1 MKSNR
6 LRVIGLVVISASL
19 ATASCTTILGD
30 GEYYVGSDAASPS
43 PDGGADA
50 TIVHGDADASRIE
63 STDAPNDDDACLVD
77 CGVCSPGAMRCSGRF
92 AYTCNDAGVWASPV
106 ECQFV
111 CAGAGVCGACAVNS
125 TQCQGN
131 SIQLCDPTGN
141 WQNSSSCPYS
151 CAQAADAG
159 AACAGKCVP
168 GTTQCSGTESQTCLS
183 SGAWMTT
190 MTCPYAC
197 TGIGTCSGVC
207 TPGAIQCSG
216 STPQTCDTT
225 GTWQNQ
231 TACAQPLPDCQ
242 AGNCSCQETTCGSG
256 SGSTCVNL
264 QTDGQNCGAC
274 GHDCQ
279 GATCQSGVCQ
289 PTAIAS
295 SQSSPWGIAVD
306 TTNVY
311 WTNTGDST
319 VKMAPLSGAGPVTT
333 LASGQSDPISIVVN
347 GGNVYWA
354 SYARGMAGSGA
365 VMTCAVGRCGSTLT
379 PIATGQ
385 TGSWGVA
392 VDGSGNTYFT
402 AGSAVMKTPL
412 VDGGPPFASDP
423 RSNAYPVVVDN
434 MNVYWG
440 DSSGYVYKC
449 AVGGCG
455 GTPTSLSPSEG
466 ASPSYGIALDATYV
480 YWSNESQGTIA
491 RVSKTGGG
499 FGSVGSVLATGQSGP
514 LGIAVNSGNIYW
526 TNNTGGT
533 VMSAAVPTGSG
544 TVTAATV
551 ASGQSG
557 PAGIAVDATYVYWA
571 NETAG
576 TIMKV
581 AK

>member
-1 MKSNR
+1 MKSSR
-6 LRVIGLVVISASL
+6 LRVFGLVVMSASL

-30 GEYYVGSDAASPS
+30 GEYYVGNDAAGLGR
-43 PDGGADA
+43 DGGADA
-50 TIVHGDADASRIE
+50 TIDGDADASRIE
-63 STDAPNDDDACLVD
+63 GTDAPNDDDACLVD

-111 CAGAGVCGACAVNS
+111 CAGAGVCGACAVDS

-131 SIQLCDPTGN
+131 SVQRCDTTGN
-141 WQNSSSCPYS
+141 WQNLQSCPYS

-168 GTTQCSGTESQTCLS
+168 GMTQCSGTESQTCLS

-197 TGIGTCSGVC
+197 TGSGTCSGVC
-207 TPGAIQCSG
+207 MPGAIQCSG

-242 AGNCSCQETTCGSG
+242 GGNCSCQETTCGSG

-264 QTDGQNCGAC
+264 QTDGHNCGAC

-279 GATCQSGVCQ
+279 GATCQAGLCQ
-289 PTAIAS
+289 PVAIAS
-295 SQSSPWGIAVD
+295 SQSSPWGIAID
-306 TTNVY
+306 ATTVF
-311 WTNTGDST
+311 WTNTGDGT
-319 VKMAPLSGAGPVTT
+319 VKMAPISGAGPVTT
-333 LASGQSDPISIVVN
+333 LASGQSDPMSVVVS
-347 GGNVYWA
+347 GGSVYWA
-354 SYARGMAGSGA
+354 SYARGTSGDGA
-365 VMTCAVGRCGSTLT
+365 VMMCAVGGCGGT
-379 PIATGQ
+379 PTPVATGQ

-392 VDGSGNTYFT
+392 LDSSGDIYFT
-402 AGSAVMKTPL
+402 AGSAIQEPPL
-412 VDGGPPFASDP
+412 GSGDSPFATDEFG
-423 RSNAYPVVVDN
+423 NAYPIAVDN
-434 MNVYWG
+434 VYVYWG
-440 DSSGYVYKC
+440 DSLGYVCKC
-449 AVGGCG
+449 SMNDCNNPIVLSESELK
-455 GTPTSLSPSEG
+455 TPI
-466 ASPSYGIALDATYV
+466 YGIALDSTYV
-480 YWSNESQGTIA
+480 YWSNQSANTISMVPKVGGLGTG
-491 RVSKTGGG
+491 V
-499 FGSVGSVLATGQSGP
+499 VLASGQSGP
-514 LGIAVNSGNIYW
+514 LGIAVISGTLYW

-533 VMSAAVPTGSG
+533 VLKVAVPTSG
-544 TVTAATV
+544 ASAATPTTV

-581 AK
+581 AR